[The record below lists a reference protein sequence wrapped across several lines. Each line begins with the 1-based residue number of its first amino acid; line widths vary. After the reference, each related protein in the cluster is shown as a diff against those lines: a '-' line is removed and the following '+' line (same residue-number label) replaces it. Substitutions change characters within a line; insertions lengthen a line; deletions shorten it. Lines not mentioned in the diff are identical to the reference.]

1 MPDQPRFFEIA
12 LPCLARGWWVFPL
25 QPRSKLPFKG
35 SRGFKDATLDRAQIE
50 AWGRAAPD
58 ANCGIATGPSGL
70 VVLDLDGPEGQALLK
85 AVAHGD
91 VPRTLTVKTGRPGGF
106 HLYYAA
112 PSTGSSFGQRS
123 GVPSSQVKGEHLDVR
138 GSTGYVLAPGCV
150 HENGTIYT
158 IVVDSPVAPVPAWVE
173 PWVRSRGK
181 GVVPAVSERPETRP
195 VPSPGGARVASF
207 EKPSSFG
214 QRSGLAQR
222 ALRAL
227 QEAEAQPWSP
237 EAETRL
243 RLALSAI
250 PADIDGQTWAS
261 FGMALC
267 DLHWDHPSTSTQ
279 DGQDVGFELWDEWSK
294 TSTGKG
300 AGNGEYR
307 GRADLAKRWRGFQ
320 EKKYQG
326 ARATVARIF
335 AEAQR
340 RGWMGNELRQNSIFS
355 LSERERT
362 ADHSA
367 NVKAGQVNG
376 VAALPAPIFSST
388 PRIAFPDTNKAGK
401 PLATCRNARLA
412 IRGLGIECRHDAFRD
427 RCTLGGQVVD
437 NWSGELTD
445 NAVHILRV
453 VIEQTYR
460 FDPGTI
466 STHDAAVQECLAA
479 SRDPVLDYL
488 DSLTWDRRARLAG
501 WLSAYLG
508 AAGTAFNQVV
518 GTLVLVAAVRRAR
531 EPGCKFDQ
539 ITVLEGPEGT
549 LKSSAVRLLAGEWFS
564 DQTLL
569 GLGDQREQEAVSGVW
584 LYEIADLAGHKRWEV
599 ERMKAFA
606 SRTHDRARPAYGR
619 RRVDQPRRCI
629 FFGTTN
635 NETYLQSQT
644 GNRRFWPIRCGRI
657 DLEALRRDR
666 DQLWAEASAI
676 EEQGITLELP
686 RALWA
691 EARALQGERLDRD
704 PWDDALAELEKHYS
718 VKLEQAGD
726 GGGEWRVPTK
736 DILSECLKLGAR
748 EQTDTI
754 AKRLAYSL
762 RRLGW
767 DGPKTIRFAGG
778 TPRGYTKKA

>member
-1 MPDQPRFFEIA
+1 MPSFLEIA

-35 SRGFKDATLDRAQIE
+35 SRGFKDATLDRTQVE
-50 AWGRAAPD
+50 AWGRAVPD

-70 VVLDLDGPEGQALLK
+70 VVLDLDGPEGQAQLK
-85 AVAHGD
+85 AIARSFDKGSG
-91 VPRTLTVKTGRPGGF
+91 VPRTLVVKTGRPGGF
-106 HLYYAA
+106 HLYYAG
-112 PSTGSSFGQRS
+112 TE
-123 GVPSSQVKGEHLDVR
+123 VPSSQVKGEHLDVR

-150 HENGTIYT
+150 HENGSIYT
-158 IVVDSPVAPVPAWVE
+158 IVVDSPVVAVPSWVG

-181 GVVPAVSERPETRP
+181 GVVPNGFGQTPNGQHETRP
-195 VPSPGGARVASF
+195 APSPEGARAASF

-227 QEAEAQPWSP
+227 QGAEAQSWSP

-267 DLHWDHPSTSTQ
+267 DLHWDQ
-279 DGQDVGFELWDEWSK
+279 NGQDVGFELWDAWSR
-294 TSTGKG
+294 TSQGRG

-307 GRADLAKRWRGFQ
+307 GRADLTKRWRGFQ
-320 EKKYQG
+320 EKNYQG
-326 ARATVARIF
+326 VRATLASIF
-335 AEAQR
+335 AKA
-340 RGWMGNELRQNSIFS
+340 
-355 LSERERT
+355 REFT
-362 ADHSA
+362 SHAPIGDNTGPYVSD
-367 NVKAGQVNG
+367 VKSHQING
-376 VAALPAPIFSST
+376 VATLPAPIFSST
-388 PRIAFPDTNKAGK
+388 PSIVFPDVTKQGR

-412 IRGLGIECRHDAFRD
+412 IRGLGVMCAHDAFRD
-427 RCTLGGQVVD
+427 RCIIGGRSLED
-437 NWSGELTD
+437 WAGELTD
-445 NAVHILRV
+445 NTVHVLRV
-453 VIEQTYR
+453 AIEQRYR
-460 FDPGTI
+460 FDPGSL

-508 AAGTAFNQVV
+508 AADTAFNRAV
-518 GTLVLVAAVRRAR
+518 GPLVLVAAVRRAR

-676 EEQGITLELP
+676 EEQGIALELP

>member
-1 MPDQPRFFEIA
+1 MPGQPRFIEIA
-12 LPCLARGWWVFPL
+12 LPCLARRWWVFPL

-35 SRGFKDATLDRAQIE
+35 SRGFKDATLDRAQVE
-50 AWGRAAPD
+50 AWGQAAPD
-58 ANCGIATGPSGL
+58 ANVGIATGPSGL

-85 AVAHGD
+85 AVARSFGQCSGL
-91 VPRTLTVKTGRPGGF
+91 PRTLVVKTGRPGGY
-106 HLYYAA
+106 HVYYAG
-112 PSTGSSFGQRS
+112 TD
-123 GVPSSQVKGEHLDVR
+123 VPSSQVKGEHLDVR

-158 IVVDSPVAPVPAWVE
+158 IVVDSPVVAVPAWVG
-173 PWVRSRGK
+173 PWGRSRGK
-181 GVVPAVSERPETRP
+181 GVVPAERTSTHANGPHLP
-195 VPSPGGARVASF
+195 LLAGGAATT
-207 EKPSSFG
+207 
-214 QRSGLAQR
+214 AQR

-227 QEAEAQPWSP
+227 QEAEAQSWSP

-267 DLHWDHPSTSTQ
+267 DLHWDQ
-279 DGQDVGFELWDEWSK
+279 NGQDVGFEIWDAWSK
-294 TSTGKG
+294 TSAGKG

-320 EKKYQG
+320 EKNYQG

-340 RGWMGNELRQNSIFS
+340 KGWT
-355 LSERERT
+355 SENISRLKTLPEHT
-362 ADHSA
+362 DHGT
-367 NVKAGQVNG
+367 NDVKLGQVNG
-376 VAALPAPIFSST
+376 VAALPAPIFSSA
-388 PRIAFPDTNKAGK
+388 PSIVFPDVTRQGR

-412 IRGLGIECRHDAFRD
+412 IRGLGVTCAHDAFRD
-427 RCTLGGQVVD
+427 RCTIGGHPLED
-437 NWSGELTD
+437 WAGELTD
-445 NAVHILRV
+445 NTVHILRV
-453 VIEQTYR
+453 AIEQTYH

-488 DSLTWDRRARLAG
+488 DSLTWDGRARLAG
-501 WLSAYLG
+501 WLSVYLG
-508 AAGTAFNQVV
+508 AADTAFNRAV
-518 GTLVLVAAVRRAR
+518 GPLVLVAAVRRAR

-569 GLGDQREQEAVSGVW
+569 GLGDREHQEALAGVW
-584 LYEIADLAGHKRWEV
+584 LYEIADLAGHTRAEV

-619 RRVDQPRRCI
+619 SRVDRPRRCVL
-629 FFGTTN
+629 FATTN
-635 NETYLQSQT
+635 NETYLKSQT
-644 GNRRFWPIRCGRI
+644 GNRRFWPIKCGRI
-657 DLEALRRDR
+657 DLEALKRDR
-666 DQLWAEASAI
+666 DQLWAEAGTI
-676 EEQGITLELP
+676 EEQGIPLVLD

-691 EARALQGERLDRD
+691 DAGALQSERLDYD
-704 PWDDALAELEKHYS
+704 PWDDKLAELETRAM
-718 VKLEQAGD
+718 VTIEGE
-726 GGGEWRVPTK
+726 EWRVASR
-736 DILSECLKLGAR
+736 DVLDYVLGADR
-748 EQTDTI
+748 QNDVS
-754 AKRLAYSL
+754 AKRLVYTM

-767 DGPKTIRFAGG
+767 QGPKVFWRNEMPI
-778 TPRGYTKKA
+778 RGYTKPFPKEKHNGNSPVRQVQRPAG

>member
-1 MPDQPRFFEIA
+1 MLERA
-12 LPCLARGWWVFPL
+12 LQHARRGWWILPL
-25 QPRSKLPFKG
+25 HSMRNNRCSCGNTVCASPAKHPRTQ
-35 SRGFKDATLDRAQIE
+35 RGFKDATHDEDQIK
-50 AWGRAAPD
+50 AWWVKWPD
-58 ANCGIATGPSGL
+58 ANIGIATGASGL
-70 VVLDLDGPEGQALLK
+70 VVLDPDGSEGLSQLK
-85 AVAHGD
+85 QVAAD
-91 VPRTLTVKTGRPGGF
+91 LPITLVVKTGRGY
-106 HLYYAA
+106 HLIYA
-112 PSTGSSFGQRS
+112 GNN
-123 GVPSSQVKGEHLDVR
+123 VPSSQVRGEHLDVR
-138 GSTGYVLAPGCV
+138 GSTGYIVAAGSI
-150 HENGTIYT
+150 HENGTRYAFLDPNALI
-158 IVVDSPVAPVPAWVE
+158 APVPAWVG

-181 GVVPAVSERPETRP
+181 GVVPNGFGQTPNGQHETRP
-195 VPSPGGARVASF
+195 APSPEGARAASF

-227 QEAEAQPWSP
+227 QGAEAQSWSP

-267 DLHWDHPSTSTQ
+267 DLHWDQ
-279 DGQDVGFELWDEWSK
+279 NGQDVGFELWDAWSK
-294 TSTGKG
+294 TSQGRG

-320 EKKYQG
+320 EKNYQG
-326 ARATVARIF
+326 VRATLASIF
-335 AEAQR
+335 AKA
-340 RGWMGNELRQNSIFS
+340 
-355 LSERERT
+355 REFT
-362 ADHSA
+362 SHAPIGDNTGPYVSD
-367 NVKAGQVNG
+367 VKSGQING
-376 VAALPAPIFSST
+376 VATLPAPIFSST
-388 PRIAFPDTNKAGK
+388 PSIVFPDVTKQGR

-412 IRGLGIECRHDAFRD
+412 IRGLGVMCAHDAFRD
-427 RCTLGGQVVD
+427 RCIIGGRSLED
-437 NWSGELTD
+437 WAGELTD
-445 NAVHILRV
+445 NTVHVLRV
-453 VIEQTYR
+453 AIEQRYR
-460 FDPGTI
+460 FDPGSL

-508 AAGTAFNQVV
+508 AADTAFNRAV
-518 GTLVLVAAVRRAR
+518 GPLVLVAAVRRAR

-676 EEQGITLELP
+676 EEQGIALELP

>member
-1 MPDQPRFFEIA
+1 M
-12 LPCLARGWWVFPL
+12 
-25 QPRSKLPFKG
+25 
-35 SRGFKDATLDRAQIE
+35 
-50 AWGRAAPD
+50 
-58 ANCGIATGPSGL
+58 
-70 VVLDLDGPEGQALLK
+70 
-85 AVAHGD
+85 
-91 VPRTLTVKTGRPGGF
+91 
-106 HLYYAA
+106 
-112 PSTGSSFGQRS
+112 
-123 GVPSSQVKGEHLDVR
+123 
-138 GSTGYVLAPGCV
+138 
-150 HENGTIYT
+150 
-158 IVVDSPVAPVPAWVE
+158 
-173 PWVRSRGK
+173 
-181 GVVPAVSERPETRP
+181 
-195 VPSPGGARVASF
+195 
-207 EKPSSFG
+207 
-214 QRSGLAQR
+214 
-222 ALRAL
+222 RAL
-227 QEAEAQPWSP
+227 QEAEAQSWSP

-267 DLHWDHPSTSTQ
+267 DLRWDQ
-279 DGQDVGFELWDEWSK
+279 NGQDVGFELWDAWSK
-294 TSTGKG
+294 TSQGRG

-320 EKKYQG
+320 EKNYQG
-326 ARATVARIF
+326 VRATIASIF
-335 AEAQR
+335 AKAREFTSHAPIGPSTRAQDNT
-340 RGWMGNELRQNSIFS
+340 GPYVS
-355 LSERERT
+355 
-362 ADHSA
+362 D
-367 NVKAGQVNG
+367 VKSHQING
-376 VAALPAPIFSST
+376 VATLPAPIFSST
-388 PRIAFPDTNKAGK
+388 PSIVFPDVTKQGR

-427 RCTLGGQVVD
+427 RCTIGGHPLED
-437 NWSGELTD
+437 WAGELTD
-445 NAVHILRV
+445 NTVHILRV
-453 VIEQTYR
+453 AIEQTYR

-488 DSLTWDRRARLAG
+488 DSLAWDRRARLAG
-501 WLSAYLG
+501 WLSVYLG

-539 ITVLEGPEGT
+539 IMVLEGPEGT

-676 EEQGITLELP
+676 EEQGIALELP

-691 EARALQGERLDRD
+691 EAKALQGERLDRD

-736 DILSECLKLGAR
+736 DILSEYLKLGAR

-767 DGPKTIRFAGG
+767 DGPKLIRFAGG
-778 TPRGYTKKA
+778 TSRGYTKKA

>member
-1 MPDQPRFFEIA
+1 MPDQPRFLEIA

-35 SRGFKDATLDRAQIE
+35 SRGFKDATLDRAQVE

-70 VVLDLDGPEGQALLK
+70 VVLDLDGPEGQALLRK
-85 AVAHGD
+85 LSETRKDLEKCGTF

-112 PSTGSSFGQRS
+112 PSTGS

-158 IVVDSPVAPVPAWVE
+158 IVVDSPVVAVPAWVG

-181 GVVPAVSERPETRP
+181 GVVPAERTSTPTNGPHLRA
-195 VPSPGGARVASF
+195 VAGGAATT
-207 EKPSSFG
+207 
-214 QRSGLAQR
+214 AQR
-222 ALRAL
+222 AMRAL

-243 RLALSAI
+243 RSMLAAV
-250 PADIDGQTWAS
+250 PADIDGETWFKIGA
-261 FGMALC
+261 ALC
-267 DLHWDHPSTSTQ
+267 DLRWNHPSTSTQ
-279 DGQDVGFELWDEWSK
+279 DGQDVGFELWDAWSR
-294 TSTGKG
+294 TSQGKG

-307 GRADLAKRWRGFQ
+307 GRADLAKRWQGFQ
-320 EKKYQG
+320 NKNYTG
-326 ARATVARIF
+326 LRVTVAFIC
-335 AEAQR
+335 AEAKR
-340 RGWMGNELRQNSIFS
+340 WGWTENFTPDTNNVN
-355 LSERERT
+355 
-362 ADHSA
+362 HS
-367 NVKAGQVNG
+367 KVNG

-453 VIEQTYR
+453 AIEQTYR

-488 DSLTWDRRARLAG
+488 DSLAWDRRARLAG